1 MAILAILALG
11 SIVESSPFICSRYS
25 RPTIRKVND
34 WCSFLFGLHQVHRPK
49 FRNIYLTTAHGP
61 YPILIHILHR
71 RQLGF
76 SMATWRLCQSPNLL
90 PKALVRCARCPWIT
104 CQRGRFLTQIPLD
117 VQLKSVIFK
126 ILLHA
131 CPFPTTL
138 PFLQPKCSYGTFLL
152 GIMHH
157 TLGRFHAILC
167 NDRVKK
173 LQLFLVQMFHVPVQ
187 IDLKA
192 GRMAPNINSPQIAEI
207 FLSKDEF

>member
-1 MAILAILALG
+1 MQFPIWLAP
-11 SIVESSPFICSRYS
+11 SSPTKIQEHIPHHS
-25 RPTIRKVND
+25 
-34 WCSFLFGLHQVHRPK
+34 
-49 FRNIYLTTAHGP
+49 P

-71 RQLGF
+71 RQLCF

-90 PKALVRCARCPWIT
+90 PKALVRSARCPWIT

-126 ILLHA
+126 ILLHS